1 MTERLTFHFDP
12 LCPWCYITSKWVH
25 RLIELDAAQADWA
38 IFSLELA
45 NAGDDAL
52 REEKGHGRSERALRT
67 TMVVRDEA
75 GSDGVGRYYAALG
88 RRVHEQGEPIDEP
101 ETVAGALADADLDAG
116 LAEKAMIDD
125 STWERVE
132 AEHRALV
139 ERTRSFGVP
148 TIVLDGGEG
157 PAIFGPV
164 ISEVPNDEDAV
175 ALLEHTAWL
184 ARYEHF
190 SELKRDRSTMPDLE
204 SVRKWQ
210 AEREAEQG

>member
-25 RLIELDAAQADWA
+25 RLIELDAAEADWA
-38 IFSLELA
+38 VFSLELV

-67 TMVVRDEA
+67 TMVVRDQA
-75 GSDGVGRYYAALG
+75 GSEGVGRYYAALG
-88 RRVHEQGEPIDEP
+88 RRVHERGEPIDEP

-190 SELKRDRSTMPDLE
+190 SELKRDRSSMPDLE
-204 SVRKWQ
+204 SVRQWQ